1 MNKKAVSMYNAR
13 QIAKSN
19 EEIAW
24 AIREQ
29 TKNQEKN
36 SENEIKSKDR
46 VNISLEEYERMKK
59 EIEELKNENYSYENY
74 FKRLN
79 FPYDVKPIVGTI
91 ETRTFKNPDRL
102 TTTYLIKMDCEYD
115 FD

>member
-19 EEIAW
+19 EEVAW

-29 TKNQEKN
+29 TK
-36 SENEIKSKDR
+36 SKDR
-46 VNISLEEYERMKK
+46 VDISLEEYERMKK
-59 EIEELKNENYSYENY
+59 EIEELKNENYSYKNY

-79 FPYDVKPIVGTI
+79 FPYDVKPIAGTI

-102 TTTYLIKMDCEYD
+102 TTTYLIKMECE
-115 FD
+115 

>member
-29 TKNQEKN
+29 TK
-36 SENEIKSKDR
+36 SKDR
-46 VNISLEEYERMKK
+46 VDISLEEYEHMKK
-59 EIEELKNENYSYENY
+59 EIEELKNENHSYENY

-79 FPYDVKPIVGTI
+79 FPYDAKIIPSTI
-91 ETRTFKNPDRL
+91 ETRTVKNTDRL
-102 TTTYLIKMDCEYD
+102 TTTYLIKMECE
-115 FD
+115 